1 MEETSNKLNPIPVS
15 FVVDAGL
22 HAPATEAKRQPY
34 ISLISD
40 WAVSEG
46 RAAAAEPYVNQL
58 QPGKKHEKQQDG
70 RELRK
75 LLKPNYRD
83 EHSIQTLK
91 EILEEADNGIVNNPG
106 TWTWA
111 HVMRVMTD
119 AGILGTN
126 IVSQFDN
133 LICWLLPDKKKDSVR
148 KSGKYIIMMT
158 DRPWHRWQGDGSSV
172 KEGESHHIMMC
183 KQISKLF
190 EPLTIK
196 A

>member
-1 MEETSNKLNPIPVS
+1 MEETSNMLNPIPVS

-83 EHSIQTLK
+83 EHSIQALK
-91 EILEEADNGIVNNPG
+91 DILEEADNGIVNNPSTG
-106 TWTWA
+106 
-111 HVMRVMTD
+111 
-119 AGILGTN
+119 LG
-126 IVSQFDN
+126 
-133 LICWLLPDKKKDSVR
+133 
-148 KSGKYIIMMT
+148 
-158 DRPWHRWQGDGSSV
+158 
-172 KEGESHHIMMC
+172 
-183 KQISKLF
+183 
-190 EPLTIK
+190 LT
-196 A
+196 

>member
-1 MEETSNKLNPIPVS
+1 MEETSNMLNPIPVS

-22 HAPATEAKRQPY
+22 HAPATEAKRKPY

-40 WAVSEG
+40 WAASEG
-46 RAAAAEPYVNQL
+46 RAEAAEPFVNQL
-58 QPGKKHEKQQDG
+58 QPGKKQEKQLDE
-70 RELRK
+70 REMKK

-91 EILEEADNGIVNNPG
+91 EILEEVDNEIVNNPS

-126 IVSQFDN
+126 IYSQFDN
-133 LICWLLPDKKKDSVR
+133 LIRWFLPDKKKESVR
-148 KSGKYIIMMT
+148 KHGDYIIMET
-158 DRPWHRWQGDGSSV
+158 DRPWHRWQGDGSTI
-172 KEGESHHIMMC
+172 KDGESHHIMMC

-190 EPLTIK
+190 EPLTVK

>member
-1 MEETSNKLNPIPVS
+1 MAS
-15 FVVDAGL
+15 
-22 HAPATEAKRQPY
+22 R
-34 ISLISD
+34 
-40 WAVSEG
+40 EG
-46 RAAAAEPYVNQL
+46 ITP
-58 QPGKKHEKQQDG
+58 PGPF
-70 RELRK
+70 R
-75 LLKPNYRD
+75 
-83 EHSIQTLK
+83 S
-91 EILEEADNGIVNNPG
+91 ILEDFRPLQATG
-106 TWTWA
+106 
-111 HVMRVMTD
+111 RRMTD